1 MRDDTTHPRS
11 EDLFAYRDG
20 ELPPE
25 KRGVIEAHVIGCS
38 ACRMLIDQ
46 VSSLEAELRRS
57 PDRSPAEYLEH
68 LHESVRARIA
78 AAGGEVETGTVG
90 TEKGVPAGGV
100 RVGRDA
106 GSGRGR
112 RGVFDEDQAGE
123 DRRVRDA
130 PRLPW
135 PAVLSTAGAAAAVL
149 AVVVILVK
157 QGGYP
162 RAPLL
167 PTRVNEAPV
176 GSAPGESGAVGG
188 VARGGR
194 GAGSTAG
201 GKTAGKMGENL
212 AMRDAA
218 KEARAKDRLAKREQ
232 KARNEAADQASKVI
246 LVPSD
251 EQPMEPEPEQP
262 GRAAALAAPES
273 AEEGRAAASRFRAEE
288 SSPTGGEY
296 EAVLRRF
303 GLPPV
308 WDETVSPE
316 ALERAEPDLRALY
329 VSGRAGADSARIRL
343 YLAEA
348 MRLRYTP
355 GDYMLYEG
363 IVHHYRRAIALGR
376 SDPEA
381 ARVAGARLRTL
392 AR

>member
-78 AAGGEVETGTVG
+78 AAGGEMDTGTVG

-188 VARGGR
+188 V
-194 GAGSTAG
+194 
-201 GKTAGKMGENL
+201 ENL

-316 ALERAEPDLRALY
+316 ALERAEADLRALY